1 MSAVAE
7 AYASK
12 QPLRPQ
18 VHCAPPHADDHVAE
32 FRARRTEALKEF
44 PVDDHA
50 AAHARAE
57 RDEYDGSVFAPRAAP
72 GFAQRRRVR
81 VVGHKR
87 ADPEIFFDLRAQ
99 RNVVPGNVVAVIDD
113 AVFAVYCPRRTDA
126 DRRDVGHGYVRVR
139 RDLSHEPR
147 HVGGDFAVRRS
158 LPVGILSARTIAPV
172 SSTIP
177 PLTNVPPRS
186 KPA

>member
-1 MSAVAE
+1 M
-7 AYASK
+7 
-12 QPLRPQ
+12 P
-18 VHCAPPHADDHVAE
+18 
-32 FRARRTEALKEF
+32 
-44 PVDDHA
+44 
-50 AAHARAE
+50 E

-147 HVGGDFAVRRS
+147 HVGGDFAVRAVLARRD
-158 LPVGILSARTIAPV
+158 LIRANDRARFVYDSALDERAAKIQARIIFHI
-172 SSTIP
+172 SS
-177 PLTNVPPRS
+177 
-186 KPA
+186 A